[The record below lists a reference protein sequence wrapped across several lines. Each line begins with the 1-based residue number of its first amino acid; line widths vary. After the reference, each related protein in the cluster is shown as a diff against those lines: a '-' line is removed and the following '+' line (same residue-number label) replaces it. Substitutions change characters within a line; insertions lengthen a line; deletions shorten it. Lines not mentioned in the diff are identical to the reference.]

1 MTKSQSDMWS
11 EWLLKRRFGGNR
23 EQMQKLAEF
32 LNPVR
37 DKVLENA
44 NLQANETLLDVG
56 CGDGLIA
63 FGALDREPTSHVIFS
78 DISQHLLDE
87 SMALATEMAVL
98 SRCQFINASA
108 EDLSLLDDATVD
120 VVTTRSVIIYVAN
133 KQQAFNEF
141 CRVLKPGGRLSI
153 FEPINSFRYP
163 PPAHSFWGY
172 DVTAVQDLAQKVK
185 DRYRQVRPPEND
197 TMIDFDE
204 YDLIAFAEQAGF
216 SEVHLELH
224 VDIAPDKTD
233 LDFETRLHMAPNP
246 LAPSTAEAIEQA
258 LTPAEAEEFTAFL
271 RQKWDEGPGVRPSS
285 MAYLWAVKG
294 SANFPLT

>member
-1 MTKSQSDMWS
+1 MSQNQSDIWS

-23 EQMQKLAEF
+23 EQMQKVAEF
-32 LNPVR
+32 LYPVR
-37 DKVLENA
+37 DKVLANA
-44 NLQANETLLDVG
+44 RLQVNQTLLDVG
-56 CGDGLIA
+56 CGDDLIA
-63 FGALDREPTSHVIFS
+63 FGALQQEPSCQVIFS
-78 DISQHLLDE
+78 DISQPLLDE
-87 SMALATEMAVL
+87 SQQLAQEMGVL
-98 SRCQFINASA
+98 PRCQFINVPA
-108 EDLSLLDDATVD
+108 EDLSLLADETVD
-120 VVTTRSVIIYVAN
+120 VVTTRSVLIYVTA
-133 KQQAFNEF
+133 KQQAFREF
-141 CRVLKPGGRLSI
+141 YRVLKPGGRLSI
-153 FEPINSFRYP
+153 FEPINRFRFP

-204 YDLIAFAEQAGF
+204 YDLIAFTEQAGF
-216 SEVHLELH
+216 TEVHLELH
-224 VDIAPDKTD
+224 IDIAPDKTD

-258 LTPAEAEEFTAFL
+258 LTPTEAEKFTAFL

-294 SANFPLT
+294 SANSA